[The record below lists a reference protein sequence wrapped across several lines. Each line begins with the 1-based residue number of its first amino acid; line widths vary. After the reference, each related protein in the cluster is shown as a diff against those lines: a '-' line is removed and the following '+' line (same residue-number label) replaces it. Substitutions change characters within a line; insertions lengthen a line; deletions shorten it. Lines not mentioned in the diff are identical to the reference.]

1 MGSYLHPDHAY
12 TGGSRRG
19 SSQSEQ
25 LEVETYQLS
34 QDFSRSL
41 PGSRRSSFQKE
52 GEKQGILVGSYLEEY
67 YSTLL
72 RTRYNCI
79 AIVKR
84 SAKTKIVLNM
94 LSTLICLLFLQCTIL
109 NIEHNFIK
117 HDSYVN

>member
-52 GEKQGILVGSYLEEY
+52 GEKQGIVVESYLEEY
-67 YSTLL
+67 NYSTLL

-79 AIVKR
+79 AILWR
-84 SAKTKIVLNM
+84 SAKTKIFLNM
-94 LSTLICLLFLQCTIL
+94 LSTLICLLFIQSIIL
-109 NIEHNFIK
+109 IIEHNFIE
-117 HDSYVN
+117 HDS